1 MNWLNDRKYRMALLM
16 FAVLLASYMCNAM
29 DRQIFPLLL
38 SDVRKEYGYTIYDA
52 GLLST
57 IFTLGMAISG
67 VPTGYLLARLS
78 RKAVLQIG
86 ILIFS
91 AGTAAT
97 VLAYGYTD
105 MLLYRAITGVGE
117 AMQVTVLIAICA
129 NYFANFRSAAVGTL
143 SFTYG
148 IGAIIGPILAGFLLA
163 HYQNWRFPMLAFGAL
178 GLVAM
183 AFIALFVKSWFSE
196 TLGSEESQR
205 DTGGAATLLNRNMV
219 VLTALAILWGF
230 TLYAYFGLY
239 PTYLREALKYTP
251 TEAGKMMSFFGI
263 GALTSIGGG
272 WLGDRYSPRNVLVGA
287 FAVVA
292 VLGYMLFHGGAEF
305 SVLAPISLLYG
316 VVAGGILFVNIA
328 AYHVKAVRPVLASKG
343 AGLFV
348 TTFYASGAASGY
360 LLGYLVSA
368 YSWQTAADIQIVGFS
383 VVAAVISLA
392 IKPETMSSHA
402 SQRQAAAATAAP
414 AQLQRT

>member
-1 MNWLNDRKYRMALLM
+1 M
-16 FAVLLASYMCNAM
+16 
-29 DRQIFPLLL
+29 
-38 SDVRKEYGYTIYDA
+38 
-52 GLLST
+52 
-57 IFTLGMAISG
+57 
-67 VPTGYLLARLS
+67 PTGYLLARLS

-348 TTFYASGAASGY
+348 NTTSLGMDGEAAPRIDFSSLASDAVVTDIVY
-360 LLGYLVSA
+360 VPLKTPMLLQA
-368 YSWQTAADIQIVGFS
+368 EEQGF
-383 VVAAVISLA
+383 AAVDGLGMLLHQA
-392 IKPETMSSHA
+392 VPGFEKWFGRRPEVDEELRRLIIADMEGH
-402 SQRQAAAATAAP
+402 
-414 AQLQRT
+414 